1 MFSGGGYNEK
11 IDIWATAITIYK
23 LVTGRTPFES
33 EYHNKTINNILN
45 QEVSFPSVFNN
56 YSPALKSLLTKML
69 HKNPKERPSA
79 LECLREVWFFANPGY
94 NLPCTV
100 HYSDESE

>member
-33 EYHNKTINNILN
+33 EYHNKTIKNILN
-45 QEVSFPSVFNN
+45 HEVDFPEAFNN
-56 YSPALKSLLTKML
+56 YSPAIKGLLTKML
-69 HKNPKERPSA
+69 SKNPKERPSA
-79 LECLREVWFFANPGY
+79 VECLRDLWFLSNPTY
-94 NLPCTV
+94 
-100 HYSDESE
+100 